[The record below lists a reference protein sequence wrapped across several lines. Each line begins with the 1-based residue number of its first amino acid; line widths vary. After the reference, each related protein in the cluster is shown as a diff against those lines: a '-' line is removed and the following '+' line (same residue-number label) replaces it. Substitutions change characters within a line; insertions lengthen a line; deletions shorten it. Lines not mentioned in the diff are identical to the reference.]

1 MGFALSFTAQSETG
15 SAMKRY
21 FGLLVSEWV
30 TAIMVVVVT
39 VAVIYGFRVGGER
52 DASVAKANDAL
63 EALKARAE
71 DALAVGEALRC
82 DSSLLGPDVLQT
94 PFLPLS
100 VIAVPVDPKDR
111 SAGYTP
117 ALVVDVQKDQ
127 VSGDTWDTAQRWLKA
142 LKKAQGA
149 GEKGGAEG
157 DPTDPGEAVVE
168 TTEQSL
174 GEPDGLLRVS
184 WSWKTL
190 LRFEALAVEAA
201 LCTPPA
207 QASVDSA

>member
-1 MGFALSFTAQSETG
+1 MGFALSFTAQSETE

-39 VAVIYGFRVGGER
+39 AAVIYGFRVGGER

-71 DALAVGEALRC
+71 EALALGEALRC
-82 DSSLLGPDVLQT
+82 DSSLLGPEVLQT
-94 PFLPLS
+94 PFLPLA
-100 VIAVPVDPKDR
+100 VIAVPVDPEDR
-111 SAGYTP
+111 SAGYAP
-117 ALVVDVQKDQ
+117 ALVVEVEKDQ
-127 VSGDTWDTAQRWLKA
+127 VNGDTWDTAQRWLKS

-149 GEKGGAEG
+149 DEKGGAEG

-190 LRFEALAVEAA
+190 LRYEALAVEAA
-201 LCTPPA
+201 VCAPPER
-207 QASVDSA
+207 

>member
-1 MGFALSFTAQSETG
+1 
-15 SAMKRY
+15 MKRY

-52 DASVAKANDAL
+52 DASVTKANDAL
-63 EALKARAE
+63 AALRARAE
-71 DALAVGEALRC
+71 EALAMGETLRC
-82 DSSLLGPDVLQT
+82 DSELLGPALLQT
-94 PFLPLS
+94 PFLPLAI
-100 VIAVPVDPKDR
+100 IAVPVDPKDR
-111 SAGYTP
+111 SAGYAP
-117 ALVVDVQKDQ
+117 ALAVDVQKDQ

-142 LKKAQGA
+142 LKKAQGTE
-149 GEKGGAEG
+149 EKGGAEG

-174 GEPDGLLRVS
+174 GEPDGMVRVS

-190 LRFEALAVEAA
+190 LRYEALAVEAA
-201 LCTPPA
+201 VCAPPQRA
-207 QASVDSA
+207 L

>member
-1 MGFALSFTAQSETG
+1 MGFALSFTAQSETE

-39 VAVIYGFRVGGER
+39 AAVIYGFRVGGER

-71 DALAVGEALRC
+71 EALALGEALRC
-82 DSSLLGPDVLQT
+82 DSSLLRPEVLQT
-94 PFLPLS
+94 PFLPLA

-111 SAGYTP
+111 SAGYAP
-117 ALVVDVQKDQ
+117 ALVVEVEKDQ
-127 VSGDTWDTAQRWLKA
+127 VNGDTWDTAQRWLKS

-149 GEKGGAEG
+149 DEKGGAEG

-168 TTEQSL
+168 TTKQSL

-190 LRFEALAVEAA
+190 LRYEALAVEAA
-201 LCTPPA
+201 VC
-207 QASVDSA
+207 ASPER

>member
-1 MGFALSFTAQSETG
+1 MGFALSFTAQCETG

-39 VAVIYGFRVGGER
+39 AAVIYGFRVGGER
-52 DASVAKANDAL
+52 DASVAKANAAL
-63 EALKARAE
+63 EALKVRAE
-71 DALAVGEALRC
+71 EALALGEALRC
-82 DSSLLGPDVLQT
+82 DSSLLGPEVLQT
-94 PFLPLS
+94 PFLPLA
-100 VIAVPVDPKDR
+100 VIAVPVDPEDR
-111 SAGYTP
+111 SAGYAP

-127 VSGDTWDTAQRWLKA
+127 VNGDTWDTAQRWLKS

-174 GEPDGLLRVS
+174 GEPDGMLRVS

-190 LRFEALAVEAA
+190 LRYEALAVEAA
-201 LCTPPA
+201 VCAAPER
-207 QASVDSA
+207 

>member
-1 MGFALSFTAQSETG
+1 MGFALSFAAQSEMG

-39 VAVIYGFRVGGER
+39 IAVIYGFRVGGER
-52 DASVAKANDAL
+52 DASVAKAGDAL

-71 DALAVGEALRC
+71 EALALGEVLRC
-82 DSSLLGPDVLQT
+82 DSRLLGPELMQT
-94 PFLPLS
+94 PFLPLA

-111 SAGYTP
+111 TVGYAP

-142 LKKAQGA
+142 LRKAQGA
-149 GEKGGAEG
+149 EEKGGAEG

-190 LRFEALAVEAA
+190 LRYEALAVEAA
-201 LCTPPA
+201 VCAPPEKPL
-207 QASVDSA
+207 

>member
-1 MGFALSFTAQSETG
+1 MGFALSFTAESETG

-39 VAVIYGFRVGGER
+39 AAVIYGFRVGGER

-71 DALAVGEALRC
+71 EALALGEALRC
-82 DSSLLGPDVLQT
+82 DSSLLGPEVLQT
-94 PFLPLS
+94 PFLPLA

-111 SAGYTP
+111 SAGYAP
-117 ALVVDVQKDQ
+117 ALVVEVQKDQ
-127 VSGDTWDTAQRWLKA
+127 VNGDTWDTAQRWLKS

-149 GEKGGAEG
+149 DEKGGAEG

-190 LRFEALAVEAA
+190 LRYEALAVEAA
-201 LCTPPA
+201 VCAAPER
-207 QASVDSA
+207 

>member
-39 VAVIYGFRVGGER
+39 IAVLYGFRVGGER

-71 DALAVGEALRC
+71 EALALGEALRC
-82 DSSLLGPDVLQT
+82 DSSLLGPELLQT
-94 PFLPLS
+94 PFLPLAI
-100 VIAVPVDPKDR
+100 IAVPVDPKDR
-111 SAGYTP
+111 TAGYAP
-117 ALVVDVQKDQ
+117 ALVVEVQKDQ

-142 LKKAQGA
+142 LRKAQGA
-149 GEKGGAEG
+149 DEKGGAEG

-174 GEPDGLLRVS
+174 GEPDGLLRVF

-201 LCTPPA
+201 VCAPPER
-207 QASVDSA
+207 

>member
-39 VAVIYGFRVGGER
+39 AAVIYGFRVGGER

-71 DALAVGEALRC
+71 EALALGEALRC
-82 DSSLLGPDVLQT
+82 DSSLIGPEVLQT
-94 PFLPLS
+94 PFLPLA
-100 VIAVPVDPKDR
+100 VIAVPLDPKDR
-111 SAGYTP
+111 SAGYAP
-117 ALVVDVQKDQ
+117 ALVVEVQKGQ
-127 VSGDTWDTAQRWLKA
+127 VNGDTWDTAQRWLKS

-149 GEKGGAEG
+149 DEKGGAEG

-168 TTEQSL
+168 TTEQSF
-174 GEPDGLLRVS
+174 GEPDGMLRVS

-201 LCTPPA
+201 VCAPPER
-207 QASVDSA
+207 

>member
-1 MGFALSFTAQSETG
+1 
-15 SAMKRY
+15 MKRY

-39 VAVIYGFRVGGER
+39 AAVIYGFRVGGER
-52 DASVAKANDAL
+52 DASVAKANAAL

-71 DALAVGEALRC
+71 EALALGEALRC
-82 DSSLLGPDVLQT
+82 DSSLLGPELLQT
-94 PFLPLS
+94 PFLPLA

-111 SAGYTP
+111 SAGYAP
-117 ALVVDVQKDQ
+117 ALVVDVQKGKVD
-127 VSGDTWDTAQRWLKA
+127 GDTWDTAQRWLKS

-149 GEKGGAEG
+149 DELGGAEG

-174 GEPDGLLRVS
+174 GEPDGMLRVS

-201 LCTPPA
+201 VCKPPVKTLERF
-207 QASVDSA
+207 SG

>member
-1 MGFALSFTAQSETG
+1 MGFALSFAAQSETG

-21 FGLLVSEWV
+21 FGLLISEWV
-30 TAIMVVVVT
+30 TAIMVIVVT
-39 VAVIYGFRVGGER
+39 IAVIYGFRVGGER

-63 EALKARAE
+63 EVLKARAE
-71 DALAVGEALRC
+71 EALALGETLRC
-82 DSSLLGPDVLQT
+82 DSNLLGDELLQT
-94 PFLPLS
+94 PFLPLA

-111 SAGYTP
+111 SAGYAP
-117 ALVVDVQKDQ
+117 ALVVEVQKDR
-127 VSGDTWDTAQRWLKA
+127 VNGDTWDTAQRWLKA

-149 GEKGGAEG
+149 DEKSGVEG
-157 DPTDPGEAVVE
+157 DPTDPGEAVLE

-174 GEPDGLLRVS
+174 GEPDGMLRVS

-201 LCTPPA
+201 VCAPPGKPL
-207 QASVDSA
+207 

>member
-1 MGFALSFTAQSETG
+1 
-15 SAMKRY
+15 MKRY

-39 VAVIYGFRVGGER
+39 IAVLYGFRVGGER

-63 EALKARAE
+63 EALKVRAE
-71 DALAVGEALRC
+71 EALALGEALRC
-82 DSSLLGPDVLQT
+82 DSSLLGPELLQT
-94 PFLPLS
+94 PFLPLAL
-100 VIAVPVDPKDR
+100 IAVPVDPKDR

-127 VSGDTWDTAQRWLKA
+127 VSGDTWDTAQRWLKS

-149 GEKGGAEG
+149 GEKGSAEG

-190 LRFEALAVEAA
+190 LRFEALVVEAA
-201 LCTPPA
+201 VCTPPA

>member
-39 VAVIYGFRVGGER
+39 AAVIYGFRVGGER

-63 EALKARAE
+63 EALKVRAE
-71 DALAVGEALRC
+71 EALALGEALRC
-82 DSSLLGPDVLQT
+82 DSSLLGPEVLQT
-94 PFLPLS
+94 PFLPLA
-100 VIAVPVDPKDR
+100 VIAVPVDPEDR
-111 SAGYTP
+111 SAGYAP

-127 VSGDTWDTAQRWLKA
+127 VNGDTWDTAQRWLKA

-149 GEKGGAEG
+149 DEKGGAEG

-190 LRFEALAVEAA
+190 LRYEALAVEAA
-201 LCTPPA
+201 VCAPPER
-207 QASVDSA
+207 

>member
-1 MGFALSFTAQSETG
+1 MGFALSFAAQSETG

-71 DALAVGEALRC
+71 EALALGEVLRC
-82 DSSLLGPDVLQT
+82 DSSLLEPELLQT
-94 PFLPLS
+94 PFLPLA

-111 SAGYTP
+111 SAGYAP

-142 LKKAQGA
+142 LKKTQGA
-149 GEKGGAEG
+149 EEKGGAEG

-190 LRFEALAVEAA
+190 LRYEALGVEAA
-201 LCTPPA
+201 VCAPPEKTL
-207 QASVDSA
+207 

>member
-1 MGFALSFTAQSETG
+1 MGLALSFTAQSETG

-39 VAVIYGFRVGGER
+39 AAVIYGFRVGGER

-71 DALAVGEALRC
+71 EALALGEALRC

-94 PFLPLS
+94 PFLPLA

-111 SAGYTP
+111 TAGYAP
-117 ALVVDVQKDQ
+117 ALVVEVQKDQ
-127 VSGDTWDTAQRWLKA
+127 VNGDTWDTAQRWLKA

-149 GEKGGAEG
+149 DEKGGAEG

-190 LRFEALAVEAA
+190 LRYEALAVEAA
-201 LCTPPA
+201 VCAPPER
-207 QASVDSA
+207 